1 MANTYTQIHI
11 HAVCA
16 VKFRASTISPIWKER
31 LHKYITGIIQHHSHK
46 MIAINTIPDH
56 LHMFFGMRPAQSL
69 SDLMRI
75 IKSDSSEWINKQK
88 LLPSIFRWQEGF
100 GAFSHA
106 RSQIKTVADY
116 IENQELHHTKKTFH
130 EEYTDLLRA
139 NEIEYDERYIFN
151 ELE

>member
-1 MANTYTQIHI
+1 M
-11 HAVCA
+11 
-16 VKFRASTISPIWKER
+16 
-31 LHKYITGIIQHHSHK
+31 
-46 MIAINTIPDH
+46 PDH

-75 IKSDSSEWINKQK
+75 VKSDSSEWINKEK
-88 LLPSIFRWQEGF
+88 LLPASFRWQEGF

-116 IENQELHHTKKTFH
+116 IENQELHHQKKSFR
-130 EEYTDLLRA
+130 EEYEDFLRV

>member
-1 MANTYTQIHI
+1 MPNTYTQIHI

-16 VKFRASTISPIWKER
+16 VRFRAATISPIWKDR
-31 LHKYITGIIQHHSHK
+31 LHKYITGIVQNQSHK
-46 MIAINTIPDH
+46 MIAINSMSDH

-75 IKSDSSEWINKQK
+75 VKSDASEWINKQK
-88 LLPSIFRWQEGF
+88 LLPAAFRWQEGF

-116 IENQELHHTKKTFH
+116 IENQEQHHHKRTFK
-130 EEYTDLLRA
+130 EEYTDFLRL
-139 NEIEYDERYIFN
+139 NEVDYDEQYIFT

>member
-1 MANTYTQIHI
+1 MPNTYTQIHI

-16 VKFRASTISPIWKER
+16 VKFRAATIPSAWKDR
-31 LHKYITGIIQHHSHK
+31 LHKYITGIIQNHSHK
-46 MIAINTIPDH
+46 MIAINSMPDH

-75 IKSDSSEWINKQK
+75 VKSDSSEWINKEK
-88 LLPSIFRWQEGF
+88 LLPAFFRWQEGF

-116 IENQELHHTKKTFH
+116 IENQELHHQKKSFR
-130 EEYTDLLRA
+130 EEYEDFLRV